1 MIGEPRA
8 CEHAA
13 KILRTLAHGNRGCG
27 GDRID
32 LSFFARPAADV
43 PDKLHDFRSE
53 VNHIIVIYQE
63 NWSFDGLYGKFP
75 GADGIAKAGA
85 AARQVDKQGVP
96 YKALPQ
102 PVDMAGRRQGTNR
115 FPADLPSRPVRSGEI
130 CRSRGPHARS
140 DSPLL
145 S

>member
-1 MIGEPRA
+1 MRTCG
-8 CEHAA
+8 
-13 KILRTLAHGNRGCG
+13 KILRTLAMATVGCG
-27 GDRID
+27 GDSPSTCPSVAA
-32 LSFFARPAADV
+32 LAAADA
-43 PDKLHDFRSE
+43 PDKLHELRTR

-96 YKALPQ
+96 YKMLPQ
-102 PVDMAGRRQGTNR
+102 PVDMAGGVRTNR
-115 FPADLPSRPVRSGEI
+115 FPADLAGRAVRSGEI
-130 CRSRGPHARS
+130 CRSRWPHGRS
-140 DSPLL
+140 DPPLL